1 MAGFAPLS
9 LTALV
14 ERVASGRSNPMREIG
29 LALERIAARD
39 PELRS
44 FARVADRAPLSAPI
58 QDGPLAG
65 VALGVKDLFDTFD
78 LDTDYGSPL
87 YAGHRPRADAALVAQ
102 ARALGAAII
111 GKTVTTE
118 FAYASDVPTLNPHD
132 AAHTPGASSAG
143 SAAAVA
149 AGLVPAALGSQTAG
163 SIIRPAAFCGAVGFK
178 PSFRLLPT
186 VGMKPFA
193 WSLDTAGLFAAD
205 VPSAALLGDI
215 LSGRPMRIAG
225 EPPRFRV
232 ALYRSR
238 IDHLL
243 HPDMV
248 EAMERAAR
256 ALERAGCEI
265 SDSEETDNLAAAR
278 DAQERIQLFE
288 GAVSL
293 LHEWRHQ
300 GERLNA
306 GLRTVLAAG
315 AAIAPVDYDR
325 ARRAARAG
333 RREVTRL
340 FESCDII
347 LAPSAPGPAP
357 LREDG
362 MGDPAFNRL
371 WTVAGVPCVNVPAGR
386 SRRGLPLGV
395 SIIARFG
402 QDARALAGAA
412 LLERQLQGWE
422 IVAAP
427 AS

>member
-1 MAGFAPLS
+1 MAGFAPQS
-9 LTALV
+9 LTALI
-14 ERVASGRSNPMREIG
+14 ERVASGRSSPMREIDR
-29 LALERIAARD
+29 ALERIASLD

-44 FARVADRAPLSAPI
+44 FARVADRASLAASI
-58 QDGPLAG
+58 RDGPLAG
-65 VALGVKDLFDTFD
+65 VSLGVKDVFDTFD

-87 YAGHRPRADAALVAQ
+87 YARHRPRADAALVAQ
-102 ARALGAAII
+102 ARALGTAII

-118 FAYASDVPTLNPHD
+118 FAYASNVLTLNPHN

-143 SAAAVA
+143 SAAAVG

-215 LSGRPMRIAG
+215 LSGRSMRVTDDT
-225 EPPRFRV
+225 PPFRV
-232 ALYRSR
+232 GLYRSR

-243 HPDMV
+243 HPGMID
-248 EAMERAAR
+248 AMAHAAR
-256 ALERAGCEI
+256 RLELAGCDI
-265 SDSEETDNLAAAR
+265 LDIEETDALAAAR

-293 LHEWRHQ
+293 LHERRYYAEQ
-300 GERLNA
+300 LNA
-306 GLRTVLAAG
+306 GLLSVLTAG
-315 AAIAPVDYDR
+315 AAIAPADYDS

-340 FESCDII
+340 FEACDII

-357 LREDG
+357 LRQDG

-386 SRRGLPLGV
+386 SREGLPLGV

-412 LLERQLQGWE
+412 LLERQLQDLE
-422 IVAAP
+422 IVNP
-427 AS
+427 PS